1 MLAFLRGVVISRSG
15 EVASTCRVKIVE
27 ALELPAASFTVAFTG
42 YVVSPRVWSRLVG
55 IVAVHPLE
63 RAPLVVIVPVTFWP
77 FNVRT
82 TELTPEALSFTV
94 PATVISFTLFVYWA
108 PLVVELRVGDS
119 VSMFKLKKL
128 AESFHVFDAC
138 ALVSLI
144 EFA

>member
-1 MLAFLRGVVISRSG
+1 M
-15 EVASTCRVKIVE
+15 
-27 ALELPAASFTVAFTG
+27 
-42 YVVSPRVWSRLVG
+42 
-55 IVAVHPLE
+55 
-63 RAPLVVIVPVTFWP
+63 IVPVTFSP
-77 FNVRT
+77 FKFSPVNVKT

-94 PATVISFTLFVYWA
+94 PVTAISFTLFVYWA

-144 EFA
+144 EVA